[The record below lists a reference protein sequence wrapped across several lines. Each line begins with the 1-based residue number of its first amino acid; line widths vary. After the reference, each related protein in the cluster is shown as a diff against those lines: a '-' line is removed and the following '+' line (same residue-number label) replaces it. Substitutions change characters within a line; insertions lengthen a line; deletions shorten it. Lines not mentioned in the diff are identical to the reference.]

1 MWTNDVL
8 VANHALC
15 TLYLVRE
22 PTYALVWYYKRVG
35 HRLYGVDVRYGTD
48 SHKAASPNFC
58 FLNDRTP
65 LGSLVLLQYPAIS
78 GALVSPQDF

>member
-35 HRLYGVDVRYGTD
+35 AQAVWSGRTVRHRL
-48 SHKAASPNFC
+48 A
-58 FLNDRTP
+58 
-65 LGSLVLLQYPAIS
+65 
-78 GALVSPQDF
+78 